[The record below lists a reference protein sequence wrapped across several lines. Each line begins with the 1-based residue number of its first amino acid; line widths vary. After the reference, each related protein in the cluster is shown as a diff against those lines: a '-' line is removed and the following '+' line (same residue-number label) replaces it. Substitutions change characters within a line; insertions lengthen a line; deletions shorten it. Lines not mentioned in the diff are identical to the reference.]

1 MFDEEEKELMELGE
15 KINSIPKPDCID
27 EYIKKGIEIGQ
38 KKKKRLKV
46 KKFLN
51 IAVAVIIIFVTSIR
65 ISPAFAKYI
74 STIPGLE
81 YIVKLIN
88 YDKGIKDAVDNNFV
102 QQVNMS
108 EEHEDL
114 VFTIKDMI
122 VDDSK
127 AIIFYS
133 IENKGDHKFVFIET
147 MEFKDE
153 KGEDLKTSMSFEPFG
168 NKDMN
173 KEKKLEGVIDI
184 NFGEKTVIP
193 DKICLNIRLK
203 EKYFENSLSDKDRIL
218 TPIMSFKIPID
229 KKKFENMKRI
239 YTLNQSIEIE
249 GQRILFKDVTITPTR
264 AAVKIE
270 YDKNNSKKILGF
282 NDISIVDENGEIRST
297 IRNGVFAS
305 TIDDNN
311 QILYFQSN
319 YFNNPRELYI
329 TGSSM
334 KALDKD
340 KLTVIVDTDSK
351 KLIKAPDDR
360 LKFISVG
367 NGYDGLCIEFE
378 LGKDEVI
385 DENHLYHIFS
395 HSFKDSNGKVYDI
408 DSIGSRFCDGNKQR
422 IYYYI
427 NNNIKF
433 KSPVYLLIEDY
444 PTRIKGDFK
453 VKIR

>member
-51 IAVAVIIIFVTSIR
+51 IAAAVIIIFVTSIR

-127 AIIFYS
+127 AIVFYS
-133 IENKGDHKFVFIET
+133 IENKGDHRFVNISEIE
-147 MEFKDE
+147 FDDE
-153 KGEDLKTSMSFEPFG
+153 KGEPLIASFNYGSFI
-168 NKDMN
+168 NKDFSV
-173 KEKKLEGVIDI
+173 EKKLGGSIEL
-184 NFGEKTVIP
+184 NFVEETVMP
-193 DKICLNIRLK
+193 DKIFVRVKLRDNASEYIPR
-203 EKYFENSLSDKDRIL
+203 DKDNIL
-218 TPIMSFKIPID
+218 ASTWNFEIPVD
-229 KKKFENMKRI
+229 KKKFENMKKV
-239 YTLNQSIEIE
+239 YTINKIVEIE
-249 GQRILFKDVTITPTR
+249 GQRIMFKDVTITPTR

-270 YDKNNSKKILGF
+270 YDKNNSKKILRF
-282 NDISIVDENGEIRST
+282 DDISIVDENGEVRGT
-297 IRNGVFAS
+297 IKNGVS
-305 TIDDNN
+305 GSRLDDNN
-311 QILYFQSN
+311 EILYFQSN

-329 TGSSM
+329 TGSSI

-351 KLIKAPDDR
+351 KLIKAPDNR
-360 LKFISVG
+360 LKFVSVG
-367 NGYDGLCIEFE
+367 DYNDGLHLEFE
-378 LGKDEVI
+378 LEINEAKDTG
-385 DENHLYHIFS
+385 YSYQIFDNR
-395 HSFKDSNGKVYDI
+395 FKDSTGNLYYCNSAGNSYSSDNNQSVYL
-408 DSIGSRFCDGNKQR
+408 SFSHNT
-422 IYYYI
+422 
-427 NNNIKF
+427 KF
-433 KSPVYLLIEDY
+433 KNPIYLTIYEY

-453 VKIR
+453 VKIK